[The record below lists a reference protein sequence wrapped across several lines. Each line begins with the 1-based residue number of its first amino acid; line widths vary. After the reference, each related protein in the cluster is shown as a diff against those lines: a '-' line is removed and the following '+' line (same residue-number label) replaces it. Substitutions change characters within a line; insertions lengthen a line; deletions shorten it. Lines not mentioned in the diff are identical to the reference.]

1 MITPTDIA
9 RVTMSPEKRKEAKND
24 FFAFY
29 IGRPITY
36 VLTIPFLYAK
46 ISPNTVTYLSILLSV
61 IGGILAY
68 IGESISTFIW
78 MWFCFFMWSMLDGVD
93 GNIARYKK
101 QFSRMGSVLDA
112 MAGYVAMI
120 FIYLSFGIAAAH
132 HPGCFQ
138 NIIIIPSDIYII
150 MGGLSG
156 VFVIFPRFIMHKAM
170 TTLGKSYNE
179 ESVKDKSK
187 FSISKLVALNIT
199 SIAGF
204 VQLFLLIAVVT
215 NTMDLFTIIYFFIN
229 CFVMLYAIYTIF
241 R

>member
-1 MITPTDIA
+1 MITPTDIE

-36 VLTIPFLYAK
+36 VLTIPFLYTR
-46 ISPNTVTYLSILLSV
+46 ISPNAVTYLSILPSL
-61 IGGILAY
+61 IGLYLAY
-68 IGESISTFIW
+68 IGESTCTFVW
-78 MWFCFFMWSMLDGVD
+78 SWFCFFMWSMLDGVD

-101 QFSRMGSVLDA
+101 QFSKMGSVIDA
-112 MAGYVAMI
+112 MAGYVTMVL
-120 FIYLSFGIAAAH
+120 IYLAYGIAASH
-132 HPGCFQ
+132 HSGWFQ
-138 NIIIIPSDIYII
+138 NVIHIPLDLYVI

-170 TTLGKSYNE
+170 TTLGNSYNE
-179 ESVKDKSK
+179 DNVKNKSG
-187 FSISKLVALNIT
+187 FNFPKLIALNLT

-204 VQLFLLIAVVT
+204 VQVFLLIAAIT
-215 NTMDLFTIIYFFIN
+215 NTMDLFTVFYFFIN
-229 CFVMLYAIYTIF
+229 FFVMLYALYTIL